1 MLSFLGR
8 RTAQSLTVLLV
19 MSFLVFLGI
28 YAIGNPV
35 DVLIDPAA
43 TPREREAA
51 IRALGLDQPWYQQ
64 YLTFLGRALAGD
76 LGRSFVYNEPAL
88 QLILTRLP
96 ATLEL
101 ALVAMV
107 MAIVIGIPLGLW
119 AGLRPDSW
127 LDRTIM
133 AGSIFMFSMPTFWVG
148 IILIMFAS
156 VWLGWLP
163 SGGRGDT
170 ATLFGIPFSF
180 LTWNGLTHLFL
191 PAFNLALFKL
201 ALVLRLVRAG
211 VQEHMSSDY
220 VAFAR
225 AKGVSESRIVGRHV
239 LRNIL
244 IPVVTVLGLE
254 FGNLLAF
261 AVVTETIFAWPGMG
275 NLLIR
280 SIQVLD
286 RPVVVAYL
294 LLTVAIFVLI
304 NLLVDIAYSA
314 LDPRVR
320 QGGRA

>member
-1 MLSFLGR
+1 MLTFLGR
-8 RTAQSLTVLLV
+8 RLAQSGAVLLV

-43 TPREREAA
+43 TAADRAAA
-51 IRALGLDQPWYQQ
+51 IQALGLDRPWYQQ
-64 YLTFLGRALAGD
+64 YFGFLQNALSGD

-88 QLILTRLP
+88 QLILRRLP
-96 ATLEL
+96 ATFEL
-101 ALVAMV
+101 AFTAMV
-107 MAIVIGIPLGLW
+107 MAIAIGIPLGLW

-133 AGSIFMFSMPTFWVG
+133 AGSIFLFSMPTFWVG
-148 IILIMFAS
+148 VILIMFAS
-156 VWLGWLP
+156 VTLGLLP
-163 SGGRGDT
+163 SGGRGET
-170 ATLFGIPFSF
+170 VLVLGIPVSF
-180 LTWNGLTHLFL
+180 LTWNGLMHLFL

-211 VQEHMSSDY
+211 VQEQMGSDY

-225 AKGVSESRIVGRHV
+225 AKGVSEGRIVRRHV

-280 SIQVLD
+280 SIQLLD

-294 LLTVAIFVLI
+294 LLTVVIFIVI

-314 LDPRVR
+314 LDPRIR
-320 QGGRA
+320 KEGSA

>member
-1 MLSFLGR
+1 MLAFLGR
-8 RTAQSLTVLLV
+8 RLIQSVAVLLV

-28 YAIGNPV
+28 FAIGNPV
-35 DVLIDPAA
+35 DVMIDPAA
-43 TPREREAA
+43 TPLERETA
-51 IRALGLDQPWYQQ
+51 IRALGLDLPWYQQ
-64 YLTFLGRALAGD
+64 YFAFLERAVAGD

-88 QLILTRLP
+88 DLILTRLP

-101 ALVAMV
+101 AVAAMV
-107 MAIVIGIPLGLW
+107 MAVALGIPLGLW
-119 AGLRPDSW
+119 AGLHPGSW

-133 AGSIFMFSMPTFWVG
+133 AGSIFLFSMPTFWVG
-148 IILIMFAS
+148 IILIMLSS

-163 SGGRGDT
+163 SGDRGET
-170 ATLFGIPFSF
+170 VSILGVPFSF
-180 LTWNGLTHLFL
+180 LTWDGLTHLFL

-225 AKGVSESRIVGRHV
+225 AKGVSERRIIGRHV

-244 IPVVTVLGLE
+244 IPVITVLGLE

-294 LLTVAIFVLI
+294 MLTVVIFVLI
-304 NLLVDIAYSA
+304 NLFVDLAYSA
-314 LDPRVR
+314 LDPRIRV
-320 QGGRA
+320 GGRA